1 MFPFPPAFPPGSP
14 PPPEPPLVLACGTRP
29 PEPPPVDVYV
39 IPSITIEEEAPLL
52 KPPAPIVTGADAGLG
67 VKISSIIRAPPAPP
81 PPLTELLPPSP
92 PPPAETI
99 PIVTAPKVPGI
110 VKVPFDVTEE
120 DDPSP
125 SPPINY
131 ASDESFK
138 YDSTLNGFVNLS
150 YKSAIASRHYILLH
164 VFVSVF
170 Q

>member
-1 MFPFPPAFPPGSP
+1 MFPFPPAFPPASP

-29 PEPPPVDVYV
+29 PWPPPVAVYV
-39 IPSITIEEEAPLL
+39 TPSITIEEEAPLL

-81 PPLTELLPPSP
+81 PPLTTLVPPSP

-125 SPPINY
+125 SPPIV
-131 ASDESFK
+131 
-138 YDSTLNGFVNLS
+138 L
-150 YKSAIASRHYILLH
+150 
-164 VFVSVF
+164 
-170 Q
+170 